1 MPNHDYN
8 SEFYMDTN
16 RIDNE
21 EYIAERILTSGL
33 VKIGTVRTLE
43 NLLRFLY
50 TSDYLG
56 KANRSTIRK
65 YEHHFSDVER
75 LMLYRLET
83 RCTGSERFN
92 YGINAVIA
100 IRRDRYSCVVC
111 GERDIRCI
119 EIDHLNGRTH
129 EKKSREQ
136 HYDVIEFQ
144 TLCANHHRIK
154 TVVERQQ
161 N

>member
-1 MPNHDYN
+1 MTNYNYN
-8 SEFYMDTN
+8 SEFHIDSSLMDK
-16 RIDNE
+16 D
-21 EYIAERILTSGL
+21 EYITERIQASRLSKKVPL
-33 VKIGTVRTLE
+33 RTFE

-50 TSDYLG
+50 TSDYQG
-56 KANRSTIRK
+56 KVVRSTIRK
-65 YEHHFSDVER
+65 YESYFSDVEK
-75 LMLYRLET
+75 LLLYRLET

-92 YGINAVIA
+92 YGINAVMA
-100 IRRDRYSCVVC
+100 IKRDKYTCHVC
-111 GERDIRCI
+111 GEKDVRCI
-119 EIDHLNGRTH
+119 EIDHVNGRTH

-136 HYDVIEFQ
+136 YYEVNEFQ

>member
-16 RIDNE
+16 LMDKE
-21 EYIAERILTSGL
+21 KYIAERIQASGL
-33 VKIGTVRTLE
+33 VKKVPVRTLE

-50 TSDYLG
+50 TSAYQG
-56 KANRSTIRK
+56 KANRLTIRK
-65 YEHHFSDVER
+65 YAHYFSELER
-75 LMLYRLET
+75 LILYRLET

-92 YGINAVIA
+92 YGINAVMA
-100 IRRDRYSCVVC
+100 IKRDKYACVVC
-111 GERDIRCI
+111 GEKDIRCI
-119 EIDHLNGRTH
+119 EIDHINGRTH
-129 EKKSREQ
+129 EKKNKEQ
-136 HYDVIEFQ
+136 YYEVNEFQ

-154 TVVERQQ
+154 TVTEKQQ

>member
-1 MPNHDYN
+1 MKQYDYD
-8 SEFYMDTN
+8 SQFYLDRNLM
-16 RIDNE
+16 DNE
-21 EYIAERILTSGL
+21 DYIAARLQSSGL
-33 VKIGTVRTLE
+33 VKKRAVKTLE

-50 TSDYLG
+50 ISCYKG

-65 YEHHFSDVER
+65 YEHHFSELER

-92 YGINAVIA
+92 YGINAVMA
-100 IRRDRYSCVVC
+100 IKRDKYACVVC
-111 GERDIRCI
+111 GEKDIRCI
-119 EIDHLNGRTH
+119 EIDHVKGRTH
-129 EKKSREQ
+129 EKKNKEQ
-136 HYDVIEFQ
+136 YYEVNEFQ

>member
-1 MPNHDYN
+1 MNNYDYN
-8 SEFYMDTN
+8 SKFHIDSNFMDV
-16 RIDNE
+16 D
-21 EYIAERILTSGL
+21 EYIAERLQESGL
-33 VKIGTVRTLE
+33 TKKIALKALE
-43 NLLRFLY
+43 NLLRFIY
-50 TSDYLG
+50 TSNYQG
-56 KANRSTIRK
+56 KAIRSTIRN
-65 YEHHFSDVER
+65 YEMYFSEVER

-100 IRRDRYSCVVC
+100 IKRDKYTCQVC
-111 GERDIRCI
+111 GEKDIRCL
-119 EIDHLNGRTH
+119 EIDHVNGRTH
-129 EKKSREQ
+129 EKKNKEQ
-136 HYDVIEFQ
+136 YYEVNEFQ